1 MSTFVSAY
9 NLHEHSYAPTHHTP
23 PKHPW
28 RITLHLCQHNIHDAI
43 CCYMSMPDNNAFLS
57 AYSYMTVI
65 IPHPPPARSTS
76 QRKRKKSE
84 KIGSGFPPA
93 KTDISFGDVKQN
105 QTNILALPGFDWKRA
120 WCAFLSGPQPKGA
133 RLNTLPWHLG
143 RMDWGLTNSLGSF
156 VRCRL
161 SLEFI
166 WPVPWGIWRWT
177 RKLWRQWRWMVGTC
191 TNIVWTLP
199 VPAWHA
205 CGISISSQWD
215 ESTVENQVVK
225 LR

>member
-1 MSTFVSAY
+1 MTQSVAICQCLTTT
-9 NLHEHSYAPTHHTP
+9 HSFLLTATWPLLSPNP
-23 PKHPW
+23 PP
-28 RITLHLCQHNIHDAI
+28 RLHL
-43 CCYMSMPDNNAFLS
+43 
-57 AYSYMTVI
+57 
-65 IPHPPPARSTS
+65 PAET
-76 QRKRKKSE
+76 KKSV

-93 KTDISFGDVKQN
+93 KTDISFGDVKQT
-105 QTNILALPGFDWKRA
+105 QTNILALPGLDWKLA

>member
-1 MSTFVSAY
+1 MTYHVTSMSTQ
-9 NLHEHSYAPTHHTP
+9 
-23 PKHPW
+23 HPW
-28 RITLHLCQHNIHDAI
+28 RNLLLYVNAWQQRIPFCLQLHDR
-43 CCYMSMPDNNAFLS
+43 YYP
-57 AYSYMTVI
+57 
-65 IPHPPPARSTS
+65 PPPPARSTS